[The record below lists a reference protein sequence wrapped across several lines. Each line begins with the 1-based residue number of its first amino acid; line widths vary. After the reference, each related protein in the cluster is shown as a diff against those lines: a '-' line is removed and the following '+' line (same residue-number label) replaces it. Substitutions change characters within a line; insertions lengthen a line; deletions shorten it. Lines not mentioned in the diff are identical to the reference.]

1 LGLGVKEGGSFRRRR
16 RRRRFSSTE
25 EDEECLRRG
34 VKWIE
39 ETLDAASRTQGDY

>member
-1 LGLGVKEGGSFRRRR
+1 LGLGVKEGGSFR

-34 VKWIE
+34 VKVITSSTDLE
-39 ETLDAASRTQGDY
+39 YY